1 MRKFLVF
8 LPLSRHPLE
17 AAVLDFVRKC
27 VKVSN
32 WIMKNE
38 SAAVDLVCIQYKIK
52 ADR

>member
-8 LPLSRHPLE
+8 LPLSGHIPK

-32 WIMKNE
+32 W
-38 SAAVDLVCIQYKIK
+38 
-52 ADR
+52 